1 MTQATKRIYEFGSF
15 RLDAVKRL
23 LWREGEPVPLTSK
36 SFETLLALV
45 ESRGEIL
52 DKDELLSRV
61 WPDTVVEEKNLTIN
75 ISTLRKALGESP
87 QEHRYIVTVPGR
99 GYRFVADVEE
109 ISDAETAQLMVQ
121 QSKMSVVVEE
131 EDDGATGRRGDAATE
146 RISAGARSRPAV
158 AASPGRPVARSVFTA
173 IALLVALLAGG
184 IYWWK
189 AKPPVAQQLGAI
201 KTLAVLPFKSL
212 NPQSGPNSNEDY
224 LGVGMADVMITRLS
238 NLSQII
244 VRPTSSV
251 LPFSGTDSLQAGQTL
266 KVDSVLDGSIQ
277 QDGNRVRVT
286 VRLLRTSDGQPLWSY
301 KYDEV
306 GIDVF
311 QLQDTISEKVA
322 EALALRLTGREKQQL
337 AKRYT
342 ENLKAFQN
350 YTQGRSQLGLRT
362 RESLLT
368 AIGYYEKAIAEDP
381 NYALA
386 YAGIAEVYANLG
398 GRAYLAPSEARHK
411 AEDAVQRALALDESL
426 AEVHLAIA
434 EICVLFAP
442 FELARAE
449 RELRRALD
457 LSPNLA
463 SVHQYLGNAYVLQA
477 RYDESVQEF
486 VKARE
491 LDPLSSILAR
501 LVAGPYYYRRD
512 YARALELLRQANE
525 LRPSFVTLWEVGIYI
540 ENRLFDEALA
550 ELEKEKQQRKGDAIL
565 IESTGK
571 VYAAQGRRPEA
582 LQVIRELETMSG
594 PNQAQAQHI
603 AAIYTILGEKEE
615 AFAWLHRALEAKA
628 ILFFIKDDPLWDP
641 IRSDPRF
648 TDLLRRIGLT
658 D

>member
-1 MTQATKRIYEFGSF
+1 MAQARKRIYEFGCF

-23 LWREGEPVPLTSK
+23 LLREGEAVPLTSK
-36 SFETLLALV
+36 SFETLLMLV
-45 ESRGEIL
+45 ERRGEIL

-61 WPDTVVEEKNLTIN
+61 WPDTVVEEKNLTVN
-75 ISTLRKALGESP
+75 ISTLRKVLGESP

-99 GYRFVADVEE
+99 GYRFVAEVQE
-109 ISDAETAQLMVQ
+109 ISNAETAQMMVQ
-121 QSKMSVVVEE
+121 QSKMTVVVEE
-131 EDDGATGRRGDAATE
+131 EVEGDAGTGREGDWG
-146 RISAGARSRPAV
+146 IQGLSV
-158 AASPGRPVARSVFTA
+158 AAIKALPVALPPRRPVARSVLTT
-173 IALLVALLAGG
+173 IGLLVVLLAGA

-189 AKPPVAQQLGAI
+189 TKPPVADQPDTI
-201 KTLAVLPFKSL
+201 KTLAVLPFKTI
-212 NPQSGPNSNEDY
+212 NAQGGEQY

-251 LPFSGTDSLQAGQTL
+251 LPFSGTDSLEAGQRL

-306 GIDVF
+306 GLDVF

-322 EALALRLTGREKQQL
+322 EALTLRLTSREKQQL

-350 YTQGRSQLGLRT
+350 YTQGRSHLGLRT

-368 AIGYYEKAIAEDP
+368 AISYYEKAIAEDP

-398 GRAYLAPSEARHK
+398 GRAYLSPSESRRR
-411 AEDAVQRALALDESL
+411 AEAAVQRALALDDDL
-426 AEVHLAIA
+426 AEVHLAVG
-434 EICVLFAP
+434 EICVLFGP
-442 FELARAE
+442 FDLARAE
-449 RELRRALD
+449 IELRRASE

-463 SVHQYLGNAYVLQA
+463 SVHQYLANAYVLQA
-477 RYDESVQEF
+477 RYDDALQEF
-486 VKARE
+486 FKARE

-525 LRPSFVTLWEVGIYI
+525 LRPRFVTLWEVGIYI
-540 ENRLFDEALA
+540 QNQLFDEALA

-571 VYAAQGRRPEA
+571 VYAAQGRRTEA

-594 PNQAQAQHI
+594 PSQDQAEYI
-603 AAIYTILGEKEE
+603 AAIYAILGEKEE
-615 AFAWLHRALEAKA
+615 AFAWLDRALEAKA
-628 ILFFIKDDPLWDP
+628 IFYFIKDDPLWDP
-641 IRSDPRF
+641 IRGDWRF
-648 TDLLRRIGLT
+648 ADFLRRIGLAQ
-658 D
+658 

>member
-15 RLDAVKRL
+15 RLDVVKRL
-23 LWREGEPVPLTSK
+23 VWREGEPVPLTSK

-61 WPDTVVEEKNLTIN
+61 WPDTIVEEKNLTIN
-75 ISTLRKALGESP
+75 ISALRKALGESP

-99 GYRFVADVEE
+99 GYRFVAEVQE
-109 ISDAETAQLMVQ
+109 ITDGETDELMVQ
-121 QSKMSVVVEE
+121 QSKVRVVVDE
-131 EDDGATGRRGDAATE
+131 EDDSEIGRQGDGATE
-146 RISAGARSRPAV
+146 RISADAHSFL
-158 AASPGRPVARSVFTA
+158 PVALSPARAAGRSFFTA
-173 IALLVALLAGG
+173 IVLLAVLLAAA

-189 AKPPVAQQLGAI
+189 AQPRVAEPGAI
-201 KTLAVLPFKSL
+201 KTLAVLPFQSL

-238 NLSQII
+238 NLSQVI

-266 KVDSVLDGSIQ
+266 KVDLVLDGSIQ

-311 QLQDTISEKVA
+311 QLQDTISERVA

-368 AIGYYEKAIAEDP
+368 AIGYYEKAIAEDS

-398 GRAYLAPSEARHK
+398 GRGYLAPSEARHK

-426 AEVHLAIA
+426 AEVHLAIG

-477 RYDESVQEF
+477 RYDEAVQEF

-540 ENRLFDEALA
+540 QNQLFDEALA

-571 VYAAQGRRPEA
+571 IYAAQGRRPEA
-582 LQVIRELETMSG
+582 LQVIKELETMSG

-648 TDLLRRIGLT
+648 ADLLRRIGLP